1 MMHMQLGRHAN
12 VGQVGSHLA
21 STAITGSCS
30 MAGPLLPNQHSGNGD
45 APPSDTI
52 ALTPA
57 ALAEAAAAS
66 GARLTKVAASGARQP
81 AAQDEEM
88 LMMRDWTS
96 MKHNDPQW
104 INTRV

>member
-1 MMHMQLGRHAN
+1 MSAVRRK
-12 VGQVGSHLA
+12 
-21 STAITGSCS
+21 
-30 MAGPLLPNQHSGNGD
+30 
-45 APPSDTI
+45 TI

-66 GARLTKVAASGARQP
+66 GARLTKAAAASGARQP

-96 MKHNDPQW
+96 MRHNDPQW